1 MLAASAKC
9 RLGGHTWRYVDY
21 PRIYESC
28 THHYL
33 NLLHKRLGGHM
44 YTWRYV
50 DYPRFYPPQN
60 VPMAQ
65 ETHMDLHVYENG
77 FARRAFGGAAQ
88 SFWTQR
94 PKAHTVCLS
103 K

>member
-33 NLLHKRLGGHM
+33 NLLHKRLGGH
-44 YTWRYV
+44 
-50 DYPRFYPPQN
+50 
-60 VPMAQ
+60 
-65 ETHMDLHVYENG
+65 THGVTLIIRDFILHKMSPWH
-77 FARRAFGGAAQ
+77 RRLTLWIYMSMKTASPGGLLEVAC
-88 SFWTQR
+88 R
-94 PKAHTVCLS
+94 E
-103 K
+103 